1 MTTLSFPSVGVAK
14 MSMRLRRVVA
24 VSESPF
30 TLDTQVYA
38 HQGARWEAEVSLP
51 PLSHAE
57 AKPVEAF
64 IVGLKG
70 RENTFTFGNPLH
82 TSTLSDGSVSSAAIR
97 AETLELASGQASVVP
112 AGTYFE
118 LNNRLYLV
126 TETKV
131 ANEATLNFQP
141 PLRLAVTSSQ
151 AIKYNLPKTL
161 WRMANNDVGWSI
173 DSTSLYGFTFA
184 CVEAL

>member
-1 MTTLSFPSVGVAK
+1 
-14 MSMRLRRVVA
+14 MRLNRVTSVT
-24 VSESPF
+24 ESPF
-30 TLDTQVYA
+30 TLDTQVA
-38 HQGARWEAEVSLP
+38 VHQGARWEAEVSLP
-51 PLSHAE
+51 LRNHAE
-57 AKPVEAF
+57 ARSIEAF
-64 IVGLKG
+64 IVALKG
-70 RENTFTFGNPLH
+70 QSGTFTFGNPLH
-82 TSTLSDGSVSSAAIR
+82 TSTLADGTVNSAAIR
-97 AETLELASGQASVVP
+97 AETLELATGAASVVP

-161 WRMANNDVGWSI
+161 WRMAANDVGWSI